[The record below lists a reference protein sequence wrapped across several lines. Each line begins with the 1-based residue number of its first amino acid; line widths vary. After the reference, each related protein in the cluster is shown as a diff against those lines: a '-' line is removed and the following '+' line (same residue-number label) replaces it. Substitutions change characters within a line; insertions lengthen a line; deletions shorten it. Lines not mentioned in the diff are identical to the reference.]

1 MNRLKTVWKDDPS
14 AQQSVVTLAM
24 NYDPLGNM
32 TAKSDIGTMSY
43 DPTGRPHALQ
53 QIVPTGT
60 YLPCEH
66 HIDYFSSGRT
76 KKISDEINDIEIR
89 KIEFTYGP
97 DDQRRKTVYS
107 ENSNI
112 VSKYFAF
119 GNFEETVDETT
130 GDVTKILYI
139 SSPDGL
145 VAMRKTV
152 NGTTNMY
159 YVLTDHLGSSSFITN
174 ATGYATEHLQYLPYG
189 ELFVDQTPPHNDFET
204 RYKFSGKELDPESNY
219 SYFGA
224 RYYDSDL
231 SVWLS
236 VDPLSDK
243 YPSTS
248 PYMYVMGNPLI
259 LIDPNGMSTVGP
271 DNYTIYEDSKTVTKQ
286 TTTDNTNTYTYVR
299 SDGTK
304 VDLGTYDKVTNAN
317 GEDMVQAANSSDGSN
332 SMYKWVDIKS
342 KNWYFPEDG
351 FALLLGGLQNF
362 YEKNE
367 DGVSIVQFNQFMS
380 LNGSIHTNTYNW
392 PPSIDIAF
400 YFNDGTT
407 GARTSYSNIS
417 LDLNVRLLKS
427 LKGFGVGVNAK
438 GEFEGEIGKP
448 GYHIYSW
455 SNETR
460 SAFFEGTQGCPNH
473 HHHFHF
479 ENYDHSRIR
488 LLYPFPIPR

>member
-130 GDVTKILYI
+130 SDVTKILYI

-152 NGTTNMY
+152 NGASQIY
-159 YVLTDHLGSSSFITN
+159 YVLTDHLGSIDAVVPAVSNVMPAVEYYSYDAWGNRRNPSDWSQTETRTSFITDRGYTGHEHLDAFGLIN
-174 ATGYATEHLQYLPYG
+174 ANGRIYEPATGR
-189 ELFVDQTPPHNDFET
+189 F
-204 RYKFSGKELDPESNY
+204 
-219 SYFGA
+219 
-224 RYYDSDL
+224 L
-231 SVWLS
+231 S
-236 VDPLSDK
+236 
-243 YPSTS
+243 
-248 PYMYVMGNPLI
+248 
-259 LIDPNGMSTVGP
+259 P
-271 DNYTIYEDSKTVTKQ
+271 DNYIQSPDFSQSFNRYA
-286 TTTDNTNTYTYVR
+286 YV
-299 SDGTK
+299 
-304 VDLGTYDKVTNAN
+304 
-317 GEDMVQAANSSDGSN
+317 
-332 SMYKWVDIKS
+332 
-342 KNWYFPEDG
+342 
-351 FALLLGGLQNF
+351 
-362 YEKNE
+362 
-367 DGVSIVQFNQFMS
+367 
-380 LNGSIHTNTYNW
+380 
-392 PPSIDIAF
+392 
-400 YFNDGTT
+400 
-407 GARTSYSNIS
+407 
-417 LDLNVRLLKS
+417 
-427 LKGFGVGVNAK
+427 
-438 GEFEGEIGKP
+438 
-448 GYHIYSW
+448 
-455 SNETR
+455 
-460 SAFFEGTQGCPNH
+460 
-473 HHHFHF
+473 
-479 ENYDHSRIR
+479 
-488 LLYPFPIPR
+488 